1 MKLVYKAVVNQNPRG
16 RERRAYIGESMKV
29 SIKNNAQGGFTLIE
43 LIVVIVIL
51 GILAAT
57 ALPKFASLGGD
68 ARLASLQAAKGALNA
83 TAAMAHGKW
92 LASPAVATAGKVK
105 LEDQE
110 INFQTGGYPKAEAA
124 TALAA
129 GLGATDYKTYVKA
142 DAGTNVPT
150 VADDE
155 MAIVPISLVGTAS
168 ATKCYILYKAVA
180 STPPTLTVPGTAT
193 ADNCN

>member
-1 MKLVYKAVVNQNPRG
+1 
-16 RERRAYIGESMKV
+16 MKV

-92 LASPAVATAGKVK
+92 LANPAVAAAGNVK
-105 LEDQE
+105 MEDQQ

-124 TALAA
+124 TAAAA
-129 GLGATDYKTYVKA
+129 GLGSTDYKAYIKGT
-142 DAGTNVPT
+142 AGNPVTTIV
-150 VADDE
+150 DDE
-155 MAIVPISLVGTAS
+155 LVVVPASLSAAS
-168 ATKCYILYKAVA
+168 AAKCYVSYKAVA
-180 STPPTLTVPGTAT
+180 SATPVLTVVGTA
-193 ADNCN
+193 DDCN

>member
-1 MKLVYKAVVNQNPRG
+1 
-16 RERRAYIGESMKV
+16 MKV

-68 ARLASLQAAKGALNA
+68 ARFASLNAAKGALNA

-92 LASPAVATAGKVK
+92 LVNPTITTVAM
-105 LEDQE
+105 EDQSVTLTT
-110 INFQTGGYPKAEAA
+110 NGYPDALKT

-129 GLGATDYKTYVKA
+129 GLSAGDYTVYTSTDS
-142 DAGTNVPT
+142 GTNVP
-150 VADDE
+150 VPSAGSIN
-155 MAIVPISLVGTAS
+155 IVPASLVGTA
-168 ATKCYILYKAVA
+168 AAKTCFIVYTA
-180 STPPTLTVPGTAT
+180 STTAPPTIALGKDASNNVTSA
-193 ADNCN
+193 ASCN